1 MIINEINKFIKN
13 SKEKKY
19 IFIKNAG
26 AELYANLLRNCY
38 AMIGN
43 SSSGIVEAASF
54 KMPVVNIGNRQK
66 GKVFPENVIQ
76 TSYKREDIKKSINSI
91 SEYDIYQKKLKNLKN
106 PYEKNITTKE
116 IANLIAN
123 LKINNKLTIKK
134 FIDL

>member
-1 MIINEINKFIKN
+1 
-13 SKEKKY
+13 
-19 IFIKNAG
+19 
-26 AELYANLLRNCY
+26 
-38 AMIGN
+38 MIGN

-91 SEYDIYQKKLKNLKN
+91 SDYIYQKKLKNLKN
-106 PYEKNITTKE
+106 PYEKNITTKR

-123 LKINNKLTIKK
+123 LKINNKLRIKK